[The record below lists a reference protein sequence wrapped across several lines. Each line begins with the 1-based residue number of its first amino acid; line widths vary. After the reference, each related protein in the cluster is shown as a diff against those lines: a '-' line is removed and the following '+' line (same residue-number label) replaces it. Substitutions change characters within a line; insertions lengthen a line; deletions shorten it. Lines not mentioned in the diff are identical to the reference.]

1 LEAAQYDLIVVG
13 GGPAG
18 SACAITASP
27 LGVKV
32 LLLEKDRFPRQKV
45 CGEFVS
51 PESLGLLRGLLT
63 IGVLKNALKNGL
75 LKNGLLKDGLPEHGW
90 FRSAPKIVSSRIFL
104 DNKSL
109 TLPVSPPAQSIPR
122 FDLDAALFEAAQ
134 NNGVTAQ
141 ENMAVSEVWRS
152 GLFHVVAAEK
162 TYTARAVVNATGR
175 WSRLTQFDVAGKE
188 KWLGLKAH
196 FTESSPPQSVDLY
209 FFPGG
214 YCGVTPVSA
223 NAVNACAMVRSDVA
237 HTLDEV
243 FAKEPR
249 LWQRSRAWQP
259 LFPTVTTSPLY
270 FREPETECDGMLL
283 AGDSAG
289 FIDPFAGDGISLAL
303 QSGSLA
309 AQSIIPFLR
318 GSCSLEQVHRQ
329 YRAAYRK
336 RFTPAFRNAA
346 RLRAAL
352 AAPRWV
358 RSAAWAFVSIPRVGK
373 MLVRGTRARSL

>member
-1 LEAAQYDLIVVG
+1 MEAAPYDLIVIG

-18 SACAITASP
+18 SACAITAAR
-27 LGVKV
+27 LGAKV

-51 PESLGLLRGLLT
+51 PESLGLLHGLLRDD
-63 IGVLKNALKNGL
+63 
-75 LKNGLLKDGLPEHGW
+75 LLKDGLPKDARGINAMNNDL
-90 FRSAPKIVSSRIFL
+90 FLSAPQVVSSRIFL

-122 FDLDAALFEAAQ
+122 FDLDPALFQAAQ
-134 NNGVTAQ
+134 TNGVTAQ
-141 ENMAVSEVWRS
+141 EGVAVSEVQRDD
-152 GLFHVVAAEK
+152 LFHVVTAEK
-162 TYTARAVVNATGR
+162 SYPARAVVNATGR

-196 FTESSPPQSVDLY
+196 FTESSSPQSVDLY

-223 NAVNACAMVRSDVA
+223 RSINACAMVRSDVA
-237 HTLDEV
+237 HTLEEV
-243 FAKEPR
+243 FAKEQH

-259 LFPTVTTSPLY
+259 LFATVTTSPLY
-270 FREPETECDGMLL
+270 FREPETECEGMFL

-309 AQSIIPFLR
+309 AQSVVPFLR
-318 GSCSLEQVHRQ
+318 GSCSLEQAQRQ
-329 YRAAYRK
+329 YHAAYRK

-352 AAPRWV
+352 SAPRWV
-358 RSAAWAFVSIPRVGK
+358 RSAAWAFAGVPGVGK
-373 MLVRGTRARSL
+373 LLVRGTRARSL

>member
-1 LEAAQYDLIVVG
+1 LEAAQYDLIVAG
-13 GGPAG
+13 GGPTG
-18 SACAITASP
+18 SACAITAAR
-27 LGVKV
+27 LGAKV

-51 PESLGLLRGLLT
+51 PESLGLL
-63 IGVLKNALKNGL
+63 KNA
-75 LKNGLLKDGLPEHGW
+75 LLKDGLLRDELRTNGSLKSARQNDNW
-90 FRSAPKIVSSRIFL
+90 FSSAPEILSSRIFL

-122 FDLDAALFEAAQ
+122 FSLDPALFHAAQ
-134 NNGVTAQ
+134 DCGITAQ
-141 ENMAVSEVWRS
+141 EGVAVNEVRRN
-152 GLFHVVAAEK
+152 GLFQVVAAEK
-162 TYTARAVVNATGR
+162 TYIARAVVNATGR
-175 WSRLTQFDVAGKE
+175 WSRLTQFEVAGKE

-196 FTESSPPQSVDLY
+196 FSESSPPQSVDLY

-223 NAVNACAMVRSDVA
+223 NAINACAMVRSDVA
-237 HTLDEV
+237 HTLEEV

-249 LWQRSRAWQP
+249 LWQRSRTWQP
-259 LFPTVTTSPLY
+259 LFDTVTTSPLY

-283 AGDSAG
+283 AGDAAG

-303 QSGSLA
+303 QSGTLA

-318 GSCSLEQVHRQ
+318 GSCSLEQAHRQ
-329 YRAAYRK
+329 YQAAYRK

-346 RLRAAL
+346 RLRSAL
-352 AAPRWV
+352 AAPKWV
-358 RSAAWAFVSIPRVGK
+358 RNTALAFAAIPGVGK
-373 MLVRGTRARSL
+373 MLVRGTRAR

>member
-1 LEAAQYDLIVVG
+1 MEAAQYDLIVAG

-18 SACAITASP
+18 SACAITAAR
-27 LGVKV
+27 LGAKV
-32 LLLEKDRFPRQKV
+32 LLLEKDHFPRQKV

-51 PESLGLLRGLLT
+51 PESLGLLH
-63 IGVLKNALKNGL
+63 
-75 LKNGLLKDGLPEHGW
+75 GLLKDGLLKDGLLTDILLTNGVLKDTRQNEDL
-90 FRSAPKIVSSRIFL
+90 FLAAPQVLSSRIFL

-122 FDLDAALFEAAQ
+122 FDLDPALFHAARNHGVAALED
-134 NNGVTAQ
+134 V
-141 ENMAVSEVWRS
+141 AVSEVRHND
-152 GLFHVVAAEK
+152 LFHVAAGAK
-162 TYTARAVVNATGR
+162 TCTARAVVNATGR
-175 WSRLTQFDVAGKE
+175 WSRLTQFDVAGKD

-196 FTESSPPQSVDLY
+196 FTEPSPPQSVDLY
-209 FFPGG
+209 FFAGG

-223 NAVNACAMVRSDVA
+223 NSINACAMVRSDVA

-283 AGDSAG
+283 AGDAAG

-303 QSGSLA
+303 QSGTLA
-309 AQSIIPFLR
+309 AESIIPFLH
-318 GSCSLEQVHRQ
+318 GSCSLEQAHRQ

-336 RFTPAFRNAA
+336 RFTSAFRNAA
-346 RLRAAL
+346 RLRGAL
-352 AAPRWV
+352 AAPKWLRN
-358 RSAAWAFVSIPRVGK
+358 AAWALAAVPGVGK
-373 MLVRGTRARSL
+373 MLVRGTRAR